1 MKNKARSNL
10 RLVRPDLVS
19 HEAKL
24 SSPGIRLPLAA
35 LLPALGWMVFLALLT
50 PARIMDFDVGI
61 RAQISRALWSKG
73 SVWIEKGSTVDD
85 GLVWM
90 TENKGTSFYGMGQSL
105 VLIPFDMAGAAL
117 EFLSDDRKTQAAL
130 AALPIALAYVPLI
143 GGVWFWM
150 LGLWLQSWSIPATDA
165 RKACLAFFLATP
177 ALYYCTQSA
186 QEEALVASL
195 GLAALWFAKKAADS
209 QLRDTRAL
217 FFSGLLAGLT
227 LLVRL
232 NSLFFLIPILGLLWD
247 SYQEG
252 RNSFKRALPNLRF
265 LVAGGL
271 IPVAIHCAFA
281 YLRFGSITAL
291 GYDEARRQAM
301 GVFWTSFQ
309 PDIALGFLFGL
320 GKGIFILAPALLLAF
335 IGARTAYKYNPGF
348 GISSAV
354 AILASCVFHGHIA
367 NNPDGSECW
376 SVRYL
381 MHLTS
386 LLVLPAWFG
395 YTVLREWEAGKAATY
410 IALAVGGFF
419 AALSLMAPN
428 ALEYSQAHAEA
439 KLQKTLMLSWNDGQ
453 LARRATNVSLRL
465 SGEPLD
471 ESQYASSVSEMER
484 TQITALSKDYLP
496 NIWPWVLSRKFPQ
509 YALWL
514 WIAWIALAAGA
525 LQILLTKPAPSHKPT
540 HKLNIV

>member
-10 RLVRPDLVS
+10 RLVRPDVTTPDTKTAS
-19 HEAKL
+19 AR
-24 SSPGIRLPLAA
+24 SRLPVATLFP
-35 LLPALGWMVFLALLT
+35 LLGWMAFLALFT
-50 PARIMDFDVGI
+50 PARVLDFDVGI
-61 RAQISRALWSKG
+61 RAQISRSLWSKG
-73 SVWIEKGSTVDD
+73 SVWVEKGSAVDD

-105 VLIPFDMAGAAL
+105 ALIPFDMAGAAL
-117 EFLSDDRKTQAAL
+117 ELLSDDRKTQAAL
-130 AALPIALAYVPLI
+130 AAIPIALAYVPLI
-143 GGVWFWM
+143 GGIWFWM
-150 LGLWLQSWSIPATDA
+150 LGQWLQSWSIPAADA
-165 RKACLAFFLATP
+165 KKACLAFFLATP

-209 QLRDTRAL
+209 QLKDARAL
-217 FFSGLLAGLT
+217 FFCGLLAGFT

-232 NSLFFLIPILGLLWD
+232 NSLFLFIPVLGLLWD

-271 IPVAIHCAFA
+271 IPVALHCAFA
-281 YLRFGSITAL
+281 YLRFGSIAAL

-320 GKGIFILAPALLLAF
+320 GKGIFILAPALLLSF

-348 GISSAV
+348 GISTAV
-354 AILASCVFHGHIA
+354 AMLASCIFHGHIA

-395 YTVLREWEAGKAATY
+395 FTVLRESETGKAATY

-419 AALSLMAPN
+419 AVLSLMAPN
-428 ALEYSQAHAEA
+428 SLEYSQAHAEA

-471 ESQYASSVSEMER
+471 ESRYASTATESDRER
-484 TQITALSKDYLP
+484 ITALSREYLP
-496 NIWPWVLSRKFPQ
+496 NIWPWVLSRKFPH
-509 YALWL
+509 YAIWL
-514 WIAWIALAAGA
+514 WIAWLGLAAGA
-525 LQILLTKPAPSHKPT
+525 WQLFSSKPAPRPT
-540 HKLNIV
+540 RQLTLL

>member
-10 RLVRPDLVS
+10 RLVRPDVTTPDTKTAS
-19 HEAKL
+19 ARN
-24 SSPGIRLPLAA
+24 RLPVATLFP
-35 LLPALGWMVFLALLT
+35 LLGWMAFLALFT
-50 PARIMDFDVGI
+50 PARVLDFDVGI
-61 RAQISRALWSKG
+61 RAQISRSLWSQG
-73 SVWIEKGSTVDD
+73 SVWVDKGSAVDD
-85 GLVWM
+85 GLLWM

-130 AALPIALAYVPLI
+130 AAIPIALAYVPLI
-143 GGVWFWM
+143 GGIWFWM
-150 LGLWLQSWSIPATDA
+150 LGQWLQSWAIPATDA
-165 RKACLAFFLATP
+165 KKACLAFFLATP

-195 GLAALWFAKKAADS
+195 GLTALWFAKKAADS
-209 QLRDTRAL
+209 QLKDSRAL
-217 FFSGLLAGLT
+217 FFCGLLAGFT

-232 NSLFFLIPILGLLWD
+232 NSLFFFIPVLGLLWD

-271 IPVAIHCAFA
+271 IPIAFHCAFA
-281 YLRFGSITAL
+281 YLRFGSIAAL
-291 GYDEARRQAM
+291 GYDEARQQAM

-309 PDIALGFLFGL
+309 PDIALGFLFGM

-348 GISSAV
+348 GISTAV
-354 AILASCVFHGHIA
+354 AILASCIFHGHIA

-395 YTVLREWEAGKAATY
+395 FTVLRESEIGKAATY
-410 IALAVGGFF
+410 IAVAVGGFF
-419 AALSLMAPN
+419 AVLSLMAPN
-428 ALEYSQAHAEA
+428 SLEYSQAHAEA
-439 KLQKTLMLSWNDGQ
+439 KLQKTLMLSWTDGQ
-453 LARRATNVSLRL
+453 LARRATNVSLRF

-471 ESQYASSVSEMER
+471 ESRYASTVSERER
-484 TQITALSKDYLP
+484 EQITTLSKEYLP

-509 YALWL
+509 YALWF
-514 WIAWIALAAGA
+514 WIAWIGLAAGA
-525 LQILLTKPAPSHKPT
+525 WQLFSTKPSPTKPSRELT
-540 HKLNIV
+540 LL

>member
-10 RLVRPDLVS
+10 RLVRPDFTT
-19 HEAKL
+19 HETML
-24 SSPGIRLPLAA
+24 SSAWSRLPATA
-35 LLPALGWMVFLALLT
+35 LFPILGWMTFLALLS
-50 PARIMDFDVGI
+50 PARVMDFDVGI
-61 RAQISRALWSKG
+61 RAQISRSLWSKA
-73 SVWIEKGSTVDD
+73 SVWVDKGSAVDH

-90 TENKGTSFYGMGQSL
+90 SENKGTSFYGMGQSL
-105 VLIPFDMAGAAL
+105 VLIPFDIAGAAL
-117 EFLSDDRKTQAAL
+117 EFFSSDSKTQAAL

-143 GGVWFWM
+143 GGIWFWM
-150 LGLWLQSWSIPATDA
+150 LGMWLQSWAIPAADA
-165 RKACLAFFLATP
+165 KKACLAFFLATP

-195 GLAALWFAKKAADS
+195 GLAALWLAKKAADS
-209 QLRDTRAL
+209 QLKDSRAL
-217 FFSGLLAGLT
+217 FLCGLLAGFT

-232 NSLFFLIPILGLLWD
+232 NSLFLFIPVLGLLWD

-252 RNSFKRALPNLRF
+252 CNSFKRALPNLRF
-265 LVAGGL
+265 LFAGGL

-291 GYDEARRQAM
+291 GYDQARQQAM

-309 PDIALGFLFGL
+309 SDIALGFLFGM

-335 IGARTAYKYNPGF
+335 VGARTAYKYNPGF
-348 GISSAV
+348 GVSTVV
-354 AILASCVFHGHIA
+354 AILASCIFHGHIA

-386 LLVLPAWFG
+386 LLVVPAWFG
-395 YTVLREWEAGKAATY
+395 FTVLRESEIGKAATY

-419 AALSLMAPN
+419 AVLSLMAPN
-428 ALEYSQAHAEA
+428 SLEYSQAHAEA
-439 KLQKTLMLSWNDGQ
+439 KLQKTLLLSWSDGQ
-453 LARRATNVSLRL
+453 LARRSRNVSLRL
-465 SGEPLD
+465 SSEPLD
-471 ESQYASSVSEMER
+471 ESGYSSTVSESER
-484 TQITALSKDYLP
+484 EQITTLSKEYLP

-509 YALWL
+509 YAIWL
-514 WIAWIALAAGA
+514 WIAWLGFAGVAWALFF
-525 LQILLTKPAPSHKPT
+525 TKLKIEN
-540 HKLNIV
+540 KRNRLFVCL